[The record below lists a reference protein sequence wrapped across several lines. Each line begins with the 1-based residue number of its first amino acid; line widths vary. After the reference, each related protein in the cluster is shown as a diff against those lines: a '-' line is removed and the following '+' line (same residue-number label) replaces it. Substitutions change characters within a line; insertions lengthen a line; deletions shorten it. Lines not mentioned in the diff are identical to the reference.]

1 MVFKNKLKIRLSHT
15 HTQKK
20 KNVKI
25 IAKYAN
31 NSCGIKVCN
40 EQIVKLKLVKNT
52 EIEIEIEISI
62 YDVKWSIKDI

>member
-15 HTQKK
+15 HKK
-20 KNVKI
+20 RKIVKI

-40 EQIVKLKLVKNT
+40 EKNS
-52 EIEIEIEISI
+52 EIETRE
-62 YDVKWSIKDI
+62 KHRN

>member
-15 HTQKK
+15 HTHTHTKK
-20 KNVKI
+20 IVKI

-40 EQIVKLKLVKNT
+40 EKNS
-52 EIEIEIEISI
+52 EIETRE
-62 YDVKWSIKDI
+62 KHRN